1 MSARVCV
8 TAGLWLCLWIL
19 WWDAEENMKT
29 QTICWHLQISGAPGK
44 SLCLSDPDSICHST
58 ALKSPLWELLARS
71 QSSSPFAAGVGMGG
85 HLEPHCSGE
94 SLLWGPHDARRWF
107 SPLSGHDSIGLTL
120 CWYRFSCSQIDLEW
134 REMTLTSWA
143 SCLLP
148 TESRD
153 YRHPSPYLAYM
164 MLDIKASLWA
174 CQTNNLSTEL
184 HPQRQSSWPVR
195 LLLSS
200 PDRALSLEIYNSQH
214 VSTFS

>member
-44 SLCLSDPDSICHST
+44 PLCLSDPDSICHST

-107 SPLSGHDSIGLTL
+107 SPLSDHDSMGWLFVDTDSHVARLTL
-120 CWYRFSCSQIDLEW
+120 SGGKWPW
-134 REMTLTSWA
+134 
-143 SCLLP
+143 P
-148 TESRD
+148 
-153 YRHPSPYLAYM
+153 PKPLAFY
-164 MLDIKASLWA
+164 
-174 CQTNNLSTEL
+174 
-184 HPQRQSSWPVR
+184 
-195 LLLSS
+195 LLS
-200 PDRALSLEIYNSQH
+200 PGIIGTH
-214 VSTFS
+214 HPT